1 MTATPAAAAALAT
14 GHRNRVLLV
23 IVLVALAAAFGM
35 AFVSVAPNRLVSG
48 TGVPLLG
55 LMSAG
60 RHALWLPA
68 VLLTVAAFLPSRGMH
83 GVVAVTAAL
92 LLAGLTWLAGSE
104 AMQQSSA
111 LSPLARVSLGGGFWV
126 LALTAWLAAS
136 DAVQRLGL
144 PPAWRTLTLAGVLL
158 PLPMLLASDHLD
170 ALSLFKE
177 YMNRRD
183 VFNAAGQRHLQIV
196 LSALLPA
203 LVVGVP
209 LGVAAARSKSFAGPL
224 LATLNIIQT
233 VPSIALFALLIAPL
247 GALAALLPGWGLQG
261 IGLLPAAIALTLYA
275 LLPIVH
281 GTAAG
286 LAQVPA
292 AAIEAAAGMGMT
304 RRQTFWRVRV
314 PLALPVLLSGLR
326 VTTVQVIGLAVVAA
340 LIGAGGFGAL
350 VFQGLASSALDLV
363 LLGVLPVVALAMAAD
378 AALALLAAAVVS
390 PQGPGTPG
398 PAPPGGARK
407 LGAARRFLERRPR

>member
-1 MTATPAAAAALAT
+1 VPGTPLV
-14 GHRNRVLLV
+14 RNRVLLA
-23 IVLVALAAAFGM
+23 IVLVGWLAALGM

-48 TGVPLLG
+48 NGVALHALT
-55 LMSAG
+55 SSG

-68 VLLTVAAFLPSRGMH
+68 VLLTVAAFVPSSRWGH
-83 GVVAVTAAL
+83 SVVAVAAAV

-104 AMQQSSA
+104 AVQQSSA
-111 LSPLARVSLGGGFWV
+111 LSPLTRVSLGGGFWV
-126 LALTAWLAAS
+126 LALMAWLAAC

-144 PPAWRTLTLAGVLL
+144 SPAWRTLALGCVLL
-158 PLPMLLASDHLD
+158 PALLLLASGQLD
-170 ALSLFKE
+170 ALSLLKE
-177 YMNRRD
+177 YANRRD

-203 LVVGVP
+203 LAIGVP
-209 LGVAAARSKSFAGPL
+209 LGVAAARSKPFAGPL
-224 LATLNIIQT
+224 FATLNIIQT

-247 GALAALLPGWGLQG
+247 GALAALLPGLGLKG
-261 IGLLPAAIALTLYA
+261 IGLAPAAIALTLYA

-281 GTAAG
+281 GTASG

-292 AAIEAAAGMGMT
+292 SAIEAGTGMGMT
-304 RRQTFWRVRV
+304 RRQLFWRVRV

-350 VFQGLASSALDLV
+350 VFQGLTSSALDLV

-378 AALALLAAAVVS
+378 AALDLLGTAV
-390 PQGPGTPG
+390 QRQ
-398 PAPPGGARK
+398 AR
-407 LGAARRFLERRPR
+407 

>member
-1 MTATPAAAAALAT
+1 MTPAPASALAT
-14 GHRNRVLLV
+14 GPLTPAVRNRVLLA
-23 IVLVALAAAFGM
+23 IVLAGWLAAVGM
-35 AFVSVAPNRLVSG
+35 AFVSVAANRLVSG
-48 TGVPLLG
+48 NGVPLPA

-68 VLLTVAAFLPSRGMH
+68 ALLTMAAFMPSSRGVH
-83 GVVAVTAAL
+83 SVVAVTAAL
-92 LLAGLTWLAGSE
+92 LLAALTWLAGSE
-104 AMQQSSA
+104 AAQQSSA
-111 LSPLARVSLGGGFWV
+111 LSPLARISLGGGFWV
-126 LALTAWLAAS
+126 LALMSWLAAC

-144 PPAWRTLTLAGVLL
+144 SATRRTLALACLLL
-158 PLPMLLASDHLD
+158 PALLLLASSQLD
-170 ALSLFKE
+170 ALSLAKE
-177 YMNRRD
+177 YENRRE

-203 LVVGVP
+203 LAIGVP
-209 LGVAAARSKSFAGPL
+209 LGVAAARSPVFAKPL

-247 GALAALLPGWGLQG
+247 GALAAALPGLGLKG
-261 IGLLPAAIALTLYA
+261 IGLAPAAMALTLYA

-281 GTAAG
+281 GTSSG

-292 AAIEAAAGMGMT
+292 SAIEAATGIGMT

-350 VFQGLASSALDLV
+350 VFQGLTSSALDLV
-363 LLGVLPVVALAMAAD
+363 LLGVLPVLALAMAAD
-378 AALALLAAAVVS
+378 AALALLSAAVMS
-390 PQGPGTPG
+390 PQGD
-398 PAPPGGARK
+398 ARK
-407 LGAARRFLERRPR
+407 LGSARRFLERRPR

>member
-1 MTATPAAAAALAT
+1 MSAAPAPAAALAT
-14 GHRNRVLLV
+14 GPLAPTVHNRVLLS
-23 IVLVALAAAFGM
+23 IVVAALLAAAGM
-35 AFVSVAPNRLVSG
+35 SFVSVAPNRLVSG
-48 TGVPLLG
+48 SGVALHA
-55 LMSAG
+55 LMSTG

-68 VLLTVAAFLPSRGMH
+68 VLLTVAAFMPSSRRVH

-126 LALTAWLAAS
+126 LALMAWLAAC

-144 PPAWRTLTLAGVLL
+144 SPTWRTLALACLLL
-158 PLPMLLASDHLD
+158 PALWLLVSGQLD
-170 ALSLFKE
+170 ALSLLKE
-177 YMNRRD
+177 YGNRRE

-203 LVVGVP
+203 LAIGVP
-209 LGVAAARSKSFAGPL
+209 LGVAAARSPAFAKPL

-233 VPSIALFALLIAPL
+233 LPSIALFALLIAPL
-247 GALAALLPGWGLQG
+247 GALAAWLPGLGVTG
-261 IGLLPAAIALTLYA
+261 IGLAPAAVALTLYA

-281 GTAAG
+281 GTSSG
-286 LAQVPA
+286 LTQVPVSA
-292 AAIEAAAGMGMT
+292 VEAATGIGMT

-314 PLALPVLLSGLR
+314 PLALPVVLSGLR
-326 VTTVQVIGLAVVAA
+326 VTTVQLIGLAVVAA

-350 VFQGLASSALDLV
+350 VFQGLTSSALDLV
-363 LLGVLPVVALAMAAD
+363 LLGVLPVVALAMATD
-378 AALALLAAAVVS
+378 AALGLLSAAV
-390 PQGPGTPG
+390 Q
-398 PAPPGGARK
+398 
-407 LGAARRFLERRPR
+407 RRPR